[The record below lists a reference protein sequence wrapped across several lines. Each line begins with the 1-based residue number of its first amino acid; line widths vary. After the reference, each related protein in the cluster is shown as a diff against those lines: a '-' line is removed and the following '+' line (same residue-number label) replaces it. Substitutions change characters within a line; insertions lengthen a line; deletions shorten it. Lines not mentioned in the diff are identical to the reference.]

1 MSEKTSSHKNSWNL
15 LILNLACIRGV
26 ALPSSLTKKAM
37 VTAPSDALSDMDHVV
52 TKFKLNPMIVL
63 DYYTKPEIDL
73 LYLATGITHIHT
85 MGQEGID

>member
-1 MSEKTSSHKNSWNL
+1 
-15 LILNLACIRGV
+15 
-26 ALPSSLTKKAM
+26 M
-37 VTAPSDALSDMDHVV
+37 VTAPSDALSDMNYVV

-73 LYLATGITHIHT
+73 LYLATGIIHT